1 MTVDLQFFI
10 QIMLGI
16 AGFFG
21 GFIMKTQSDAIK
33 GLRAAHDEIQKSLQ
47 DYVLKDEFREFR
59 AEQRE
64 NFRQLFE
71 KVDSVKEQIA
81 QKADRHEVKH

>member
-10 QIMLGI
+10 QIVLGI

-21 GFIMKTQSDAIK
+21 GFIMKNQSDAIR
-33 GLRAAHDEIQKSLQ
+33 GLRTAHADIEKRLQ
-47 DYVLKDEFREFR
+47 DYVSKDDFREFR

-71 KVDSVKEQIA
+71 KVDEVKEQISK
-81 QKADRHEVKH
+81 KADRDEVRR